1 MMDKK
6 INQSAMT
13 DLEKITKILDN
24 YLSQKNNKDTEVKTK
39 RCFEIANVTLP
50 KNLLQNFY

>member
-1 MMDKK
+1 MDKK